1 MSYAKTVVESL
12 LAAGL
17 TLATAES
24 CTGGLVS
31 EIITRVPGCSASFV
45 GGVCAY
51 ANEVKE
57 KLLGVRHETLARYG
71 AVSAQTAQEMADGV
85 RARTG
90 ADIGIS
96 TTGIAGPGG
105 GTPEKPVGLVYIAVS
120 GEALHCAEALR
131 LDPMQLRTRQEIRED
146 AAERALTLVL
156 RAIAKTAE
164 IRGSIESD
172 QFF

>member
-1 MSYAKTVVESL
+1 MNQAKIVVDAL
-12 LAAGL
+12 LAHKL
-17 TLATAES
+17 RLATAES

-31 EIITRVPGCSASFV
+31 EKITRIPGCSAGFV

-57 KLLGVRHETLARYG
+57 KLLGVRPETLLQYG

-90 ADIGIS
+90 ADIGVA

-120 GEALHCAEALR
+120 SDALRCAQELR
-131 LDPMQLRTRQEIRED
+131 LDPMHLRTRQEIRED
-146 AAERALTLVL
+146 AAERALMLVM
-156 RAIAKTAE
+156 RALI
-164 IRGSIESD
+164 
-172 QFF
+172 